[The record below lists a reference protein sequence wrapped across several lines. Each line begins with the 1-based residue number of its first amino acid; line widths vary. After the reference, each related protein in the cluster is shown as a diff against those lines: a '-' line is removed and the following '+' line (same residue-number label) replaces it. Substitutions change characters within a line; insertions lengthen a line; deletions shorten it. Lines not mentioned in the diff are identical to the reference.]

1 MIPIRCSAD
10 STVAR
15 LTHEECRRSNDVVR
29 TLNDEHMVWMK
40 QDGIVLR
47 FRIEHQVYWAQA
59 VLSEE
64 TRQGILLD
72 VMAAAG

>member
-40 QDGIVLR
+40 QDGTVLR
-47 FRIEHQVYWAQA
+47 FRTDH
-59 VLSEE
+59 
-64 TRQGILLD
+64 
-72 VMAAAG
+72 